1 MRVILLLFFVS
12 LCSNLLS
19 AQTPVS
25 MNSAEIFHAI
35 RKLQVTGSVLYI
47 AAHPDDENTRLLAFL
62 AKDRMYRTGYL
73 SLTRGDGGQNLIG
86 QEQGIELGL
95 IRTQELLAARRI
107 DGAEQFF
114 TRAYDFGYSKTTEE
128 AIRMW
133 DKEKILS
140 DVVWMIRQFQPDII
154 ITRFPPDNRA
164 GHGHHSASAVLAR
177 EAYEAA
183 ADSGRFADQF
193 RYGVRP
199 WKAKRLVWNT
209 YNFGSSNTIGTD
221 QFRIDVGGYNALLGK
236 SYGEIASESRSQ
248 HKSQGFGVPRQRGQQ
263 WEYFTGVA
271 GETWTSDIMEGINT
285 TWNRVPGGNIIEGL
299 MKKIEKEYRF
309 DNPSASMP
317 SLVELYNLLD
327 GMPLGYWRDQK
338 LKETGLLIEMA
349 GGLYFECSSS
359 EPFAVRA
366 DSLHLQA
373 SVINRS
379 GYPVQFKEVS
389 LIQQPSFIIRK
400 EQSLNKDL
408 PLKEKFDLILPDDF
422 PLTQPY
428 WLGKEPNGSFHV
440 SDQLLIGKA
449 ESNPSMEALFKVVIN
464 NREIHFR
471 KPVQYK
477 FTDPVK
483 GELYW
488 PLVVVPRISLE
499 VEPKVVIAGK
509 ADQKADVSVRSF
521 SAFKIH
527 NLSVGMKGSEISNR
541 SLLRTFTTD
550 TTLVV
555 GSEVKVPVSISEK
568 QQEGAIE
575 LDAGETSYYSSD
587 SYHEIVYD
595 HIPRMVY
602 FDKAVINNLKVD
614 LRISGR
620 KIGYIKGAGDK
631 VPDALNAMGFEVVF
645 LEENDMIPE
654 KLNELDAVITG
665 IRAYNV
671 HRWLGNAYPVL
682 MNYVKRGGVLVV
694 QYNTSSQIGPLKSR
708 LAPYPLT
715 ISRNRV
721 TEENS
726 EVVFLQPDHPLL
738 NYPNKINSEDFKGW
752 VQERSVY
759 EAEPYDSAFTA
770 ILSMHDAGEQER
782 KGSLLVS
789 DYGKGRFI
797 YTGLSLFRQLPA
809 GVPGSYRLLA
819 NIVNGGFS
827 KKKSE
832 RKREK

>member
-1 MRVILLLFFVS
+1 MRVILSLLFINLCFS
-12 LCSNLLS
+12 LSF
-19 AQTPVS
+19 AQTPAS
-25 MNSAEIFHAI
+25 MSSAEIFHAI

-47 AAHPDDENTRLLAFL
+47 AAHPDDENTRLLTYL
-62 AKDRMYRTGYL
+62 AKERMYRTGYL

-114 TRAYDFGYSKTTEE
+114 TRAYDFGYSKSTDE
-128 AIRMW
+128 AIRIW
-133 DKEKILS
+133 DKEKILA
-140 DVVWMIRQFQPDII
+140 DMVWVIRQFQPDII

-177 EAYEAA
+177 EAYDAA
-183 ADSGRFADQF
+183 ADSARFSEQF
-193 RYGVRP
+193 RYGIRP
-199 WKAKRLVWNT
+199 WKAKRLIWNT
-209 YNFGSSNTIGTD
+209 YNFGSSNTTGSD
-221 QFRIDVGGYNALLGK
+221 QFRVDVGGYNALLGK

-271 GETWTSDIMEGINT
+271 GDNWAIDIMDGINT
-285 TWNRVPGGNIIEGL
+285 TWDRVPAANAIQVL
-299 MKKIEKEYRF
+299 MKKIEKDYRF
-309 DNPSASMP
+309 DQPSASIP
-317 SLVELYNLLD
+317 ALVELYDLLYA
-327 GMPLGYWRDQK
+327 MPSGYWREQK
-338 LKETGLLIEMA
+338 LKELSLLIEMT

-366 DSLHLQA
+366 DSLHLQLT
-373 SVINRS
+373 VINRS

-389 LIQQPSFIIRK
+389 LIQQPTFIIKK
-400 EQSLNKDL
+400 EQSLEKDI
-408 PLKEKFDLILPDDF
+408 PLKEKFEMILPDDY

-428 WLGKEPNGSFHV
+428 WLGEEPHGTYNV
-440 SDQLLIGKA
+440 IDQLIIGKA

-464 NREIHFR
+464 NRDFHFR

-488 PLVVVPRISLE
+488 PMTVVPRISLE
-499 VEPKVVIAGK
+499 VEPKVVLAGRK
-509 ADQKADVSVRSF
+509 DQKVNVSVRSF
-521 SAFKIH
+521 SSFKIN
-527 NLSVGMKGSEISNR
+527 NLSVGSSDNQLNDR
-541 SLLRTFTTD
+541 SLVSTYTTD
-550 TTLVV
+550 TIMGV
-555 GSEVKVPVSISEK
+555 GSEVNVPFFVSDKLQS
-568 QQEGAIE
+568 GVIE
-575 LDAGETSYYSSD
+575 INAGDTSYFSSD
-587 SYHEIVYD
+587 SYHEIIYD
-595 HIPRMVY
+595 HIPRIVY
-602 FDKAVINNLKVD
+602 FDKPVIKNMKVD
-614 LRISGR
+614 LRISGQ

-631 VPDALNAMGFEVVF
+631 VPDALKAMGYEVVF
-645 LEENDMIPE
+645 LEENDVQSD
-654 KLNELDAVITG
+654 KLKELDAVITG

-671 HRWLGNAYPVL
+671 HKWLANAYPVL
-682 MNYVKRGGVLVV
+682 MNYVKKGGVLVV

-708 LAPYPLT
+708 ISPHPMT

-726 EVVFLQPDHPLL
+726 EIIFLKPEHPLL
-738 NYPNKINSEDFKGW
+738 NYPNKITSDDFKGW

-759 EAEPYDSAFTA
+759 EAEPYDSAFTS
-770 ILSMHDAGEQER
+770 ILSMHDKDEQER
-782 KGSLLVS
+782 KGSLLVTN
-789 DYGKGRFI
+789 YGKGKFI

-819 NIVNGGFS
+819 NIISGGLN
-827 KKKSE
+827 KKKRS
-832 RKREK
+832 KRS